1 MNDNS
6 ESRNLANDVRFT
18 IDKKI
23 NFGKNR
29 NEIDFYNFG
38 VEITKSLEPT
48 LYDSISCASSRL
60 FIKINDIKT
69 FVYPYDSIQASCID
83 FEDSCVIRI
92 SSAAIDKLSYDEIK
106 FVIGNQADF
115 DWAKAKIYQYNLDD
129 KCTLLMSPTFGEI
142 EPHLIAKWIL
152 EHSLPVRMQIQMHK
166 MIWNP
171 EKKGV

>member
-1 MNDNS
+1 MNDNR

-60 FIKINDIKT
+60 FIK
-69 FVYPYDSIQASCID
+69 
-83 FEDSCVIRI
+83 
-92 SSAAIDKLSYDEIK
+92 
-106 FVIGNQADF
+106 
-115 DWAKAKIYQYNLDD
+115 
-129 KCTLLMSPTFGEI
+129 
-142 EPHLIAKWIL
+142 
-152 EHSLPVRMQIQMHK
+152 K
-166 MIWNP
+166 MISKHLFIPTIQFKLLVLILKIHVLLGYHLQPSIN
-171 EKKGV
+171 